1 MQMVLTPKFPQLSLY
16 SCQLISIII
25 GYDCNLVDEI
35 LRHLTEILG
44 LLKCFEVCFIKNS
57 KERANRMLRF
67 IDLCLS
73 LSLSLSLYIYI
84 YRVFIMILSLSSLL
98 SSSSNL
104 NLELKPN
111 KLYKVYTSCKSSSFS
126 SLNAQALC
134 LGNT

>member
-1 MQMVLTPKFPQLSLY
+1 MQMVLTPKFPQFWLY
-16 SCQLISIII
+16 CCQLNSIII
-25 GYDCNLVDEI
+25 GYDCNLADEI
-35 LRHLTEILG
+35 LGHLSEILG
-44 LLKCFEVCFIKNS
+44 LLKCFKVCFIKKS
-57 KERANRMLRF
+57 KECANRMPRF

-73 LSLSLSLYIYI
+73 LSLSKYIYI
-84 YRVFIMILSLSSLL
+84 YMVVIMILSLSSLL

-111 KLYKVYTSCKSSSFS
+111 KLYKVYTLLKSSSFS

>member
-1 MQMVLTPKFPQLSLY
+1 MVLTPKFPQLSLY

-73 LSLSLSLYIYI
+73 LSLSLYIYI

-111 KLYKVYTSCKSSSFS
+111 KLYEVYTSRKSSSFS

>member
-1 MQMVLTPKFPQLSLY
+1 MVLTPKFPQLSLY

-73 LSLSLSLYIYI
+73 LSLSIYIYI

-111 KLYKVYTSCKSSSFS
+111 KLYEVYTSRKSSSFS

>member
-73 LSLSLSLYIYI
+73 LSLSLYIYI

-111 KLYKVYTSCKSSSFS
+111 KLYEVYTSRKSSSFS